1 MHLGSKRLKVGLSW
15 SSRRIRLG
23 VSHGGTP
30 SSWIAPVKEAPAE
43 RKPQKKH
50 RR

>member
-1 MHLGSKRLKVGLSW
+1 MHLGKRPKLSIGSW
-15 SSRRIRLG
+15 QDRRFRLG

-30 SSWIAPVKEAPAE
+30 SAWIAPAKEAPAE
-43 RKPQKKH
+43 KKPKK

>member
-1 MHLGSKRLKVGLSW
+1 MHLGKRPKLAIGSW
-15 SSRRIRLG
+15 QSRRIRLG

-30 SSWIAPVKEAPAE
+30 SSWIAPPKEAPAE
-43 RKPQKKH
+43 KKSKK